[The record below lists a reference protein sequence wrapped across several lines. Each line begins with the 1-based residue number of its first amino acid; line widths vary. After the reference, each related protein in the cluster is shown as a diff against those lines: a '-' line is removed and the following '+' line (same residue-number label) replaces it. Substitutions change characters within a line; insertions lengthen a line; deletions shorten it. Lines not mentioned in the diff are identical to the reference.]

1 MTLKKRAEI
10 AKALGDV
17 HPRTIKRRYKP
28 DARCGKFDLYDLDRI
43 LAEAKAEAE
52 ARQKAKTPAA

>member
-10 AKALGDV
+10 AKALDV

-52 ARQKAKTPAA
+52 ARQKAKAPAA